1 VLDIGASNVEVVRRL
16 NDVFNERSFGENADL
31 LDPDIVWDMSRVQ
44 VPDGAALTGRLG
56 ILEFLDAW
64 TESFA
69 SEHIDAEEIVDGGDQ
84 VLVTVRHS
92 GRGKVS
98 GIEVDQRYAM
108 VWTLRDGRAV
118 RMEMYLTRDEAL
130 EAMGLGE

>member
-1 VLDIGASNVEVVRRL
+1 MSRANVEVVRRL
-16 NDVFNERSFGENADL
+16 NDVFNERSFVENADL

-44 VPDGAALTGRLG
+44 VPDGSALTGRLG
-56 ILEFLDAW
+56 LLEFLDAW
-64 TESFA
+64 RESFA
-69 SEHIDAEEIVDGGDQ
+69 SEHIDADEIVDGGDQ

-108 VWTLRDGRAV
+108 LWTLSDGRAV